1 MKLAL
6 LTCVFI
12 CILKNTLSF
21 DPNAVSHTS
30 KNKLKESIEA
40 GEELLIYFYTNFDEC
55 PKCKQLMPDFQEAAG
70 YLDNLED
77 GKVKSYKLAT
87 KFPEY
92 GITTFPQLVLFLG
105 NIPFKYDKTNKY
117 DPDDILDWVEEAKL
131 TPLPEL
137 NDETFEHLTQLS
149 TGATTGDWLLLFAS
163 KSRPECMKPQLGDVA
178 TIAARLRGRKNV
190 ATIDTSTNRKVAKR
204 FDLDPEN
211 HCSKYMFVKKT
222 EVPMKHARGNLLSYS
237 FHRTDLYEYTGD
249 VNANS
254 IIQFMKEGYA
264 TETPVPIPAIVDKAE
279 ERMEGLMDGLQTA
292 IADHIHS
299 VKVVFFSG
307 MGFGLFAVFSAV
319 LFVLVRFKRKK
330 LV

>member
-1 MKLAL
+1 MKLILSTFVIAC
-6 LTCVFI
+6 TVQFI
-12 CILKNTLSF
+12 STF

-30 KNKLKESIEA
+30 KNQLKASLEA
-40 GEELLIYFYTNFDEC
+40 GNEELLIYFYTNFDEC
-55 PKCKQLMPDFQEAAG
+55 PKCKEFMPDFQEAAG
-70 YLDNLED
+70 YLDKLED
-77 GKVKSYKLAT
+77 GQVKSYKLAT

-92 GITTFPQLVLFLG
+92 GITSFPQLVLFLG
-105 NIPFKYDKTNKY
+105 NVPFKYDKTEKY

-163 KSRPECMKPQLGDVA
+163 KSRPECMRPQLGDVA

-211 HCSKYMFVKKT
+211 HCMKYMF
-222 EVPMKHARGNLLSYS
+222 

-249 VNANS
+249 IS
-254 IIQFMKEGYA
+254 SGSLIKFMKEGYQ
-264 TETPVPIPAIVDKAE
+264 TETPVPIPEIVDKAE
-279 ERMEGLMDGLQTA
+279 ERMEGLMDGLKGT

-307 MGFGLFAVFSAV
+307 MGLGLLAVFSAV
-319 LFVLVRFKRKK
+319 LFVIVRFKRKK
-330 LV
+330 ML